1 MAKNNFLTDNLSTVG
16 GLAAIAYGSSA
27 YFQTVADQVRQGSL
41 TKELD
46 HQLPSS
52 ALLDYVGTD
61 KFIYDIFYAAVKEE
75 YDSETTLTD
84 FVDINTNGNEEF
96 SQKLL
101 EVFLYNI
108 NRLSDYQ
115 DNYSSLIE
123 EAISEVLYYFNRDTG
138 LVIDLSSLV
147 QKIHN
152 EFLKS
157 EYLGRDIAK
166 LLTVLI
172 QNPNTKISSAPPD
185 SIVSLYPSPRQ
196 EKDFRGVDR
205 YCGSL
210 TKSQYYGNVG
220 YILKDGSIRRSVSEG
235 YVGYPVVAL
244 IGESLYNS
252 DSSDNVS
259 LSDLSYSSSNLFDS
273 GVKFSAAERQVY
285 NINLASIN
293 TGN

>member
-46 HQLPSS
+46 HQLPSG

-75 YDSETTLTD
+75 YDAETTLTD
-84 FVDINTNGNEEF
+84 FVDINTKGNEEF

-123 EAISEVLYYFNRDTG
+123 EAISEVLYYFNRDTV

-185 SIVSLYPSPRQ
+185 SIISLYPSPRQ
-196 EKDFRGVDR
+196 EKDYRGVDR

-220 YILKDGSIRRSVSEG
+220 YILKDGYIRRSVSEG

>member
-27 YFQTVADQVRQGSL
+27 YFQTVADQVRQDSS

-46 HQLPSS
+46 YQLPSN
-52 ALLDYVGTD
+52 ALLDYTGTD
-61 KFIYDIFYAAVKEE
+61 KFIYDIFYAAIKEE
-75 YDSETTLTD
+75 YDSETILTD
-84 FVDINTNGNEEF
+84 FIDINTNGEKEF
-96 SQKLL
+96 SQRVL
-101 EVFLYNI
+101 EIFLYNI

-123 EAISEVLYYFNRDTG
+123 EAIIETLYYFDRDTE
-138 LVIDLSSLV
+138 LVVDFNSLS

-152 EFLKS
+152 GFLSS

-166 LLTVLI
+166 VVTLLI

-210 TKSQYYGNVG
+210 TKSQYYGDVG
-220 YILKDGSIRRSVSEG
+220 YILKNGSIRRSVSEG
-235 YVGYPVVAL
+235 YVGYPAVAL

-252 DSSDNVS
+252 DSSDNIS
-259 LSDLSYSSSNLFDS
+259 LSDLSYSSGNLFDS
-273 GVKFSAAERQVY
+273 GARFSAAERQIY
-285 NINLASIN
+285 SINLASIN